1 MLEWLNTNL
10 SIATVIWLFPL
21 AFLLHD
27 FEEIIFVEA
36 WFEKKYVKVFGRV
49 PRRAR
54 GFFEEFSHTTA
65 AKFSIPVVMQLIM
78 YIIAAYLAV
87 EQQTFAFLV
96 GFNVILFLHVFTHI
110 GQSLYFRTY
119 ALGVGTAVLIII
131 PYTLYLFY
139 RLLQARVIGFRD
151 IFTNAPYGLLTI
163 IVVLIGHKVASKILP
178 SRK

>member
-1 MLEWLNTNL
+1 MLEWLNANL
-10 SIATVIWLFPL
+10 SIATVIWLFPI

-36 WFEKKYVKVFGRV
+36 WFQKNYVKVFRRV

-65 AKFSIPVVMQLIM
+65 ARFSIPVAMQLIM
-78 YIIAAYLAV
+78 YIVAAYAAV

-96 GFNVILFLHVFTHI
+96 GFNVLLFLHVFTHI

-119 ALGVGTAVLIII
+119 ALGVGTAVIIII

-139 RLLQARVIGFRD
+139 RLLHAGFIDFGD
-151 IFTNAPYGLLTI
+151 ILINAPYGLLTI
-163 IVVLIGHKVASKILP
+163 LVVIIGHKIAHKILP
-178 SRK
+178 SKK